1 MPSRLRSRAV
11 VLPVAVLA
19 VASRVYAA
27 DTPKESVEEKF
38 AKRAA
43 KLWSLQ
49 PISKPAV
56 PVGATTSPNPID
68 AFVGAVYR
76 EKGLHPSAKAD
87 KLTLLRRVYFDL
99 IGIPPTIAE
108 QDAFLRDSSPD
119 AYQKVV
125 DRLLANEQHGAR
137 WVEPAI
143 DWPPPLLQSDRSSEQ
158 MTGPRASVTRI
169 RTGLRGEPFLPQ
181 SCGQPHIRSSSRACS
196 PPCKNE
202 KKHSSR
208 SRWNGRVAT
217 SEMDRV
223 DSQEPL
229 RASPRLRLRA
239 RASRRGV
246 ARDKSKTSQEVS
258 RKTSRE
264 RNGRGRDAWAIHVAS
279 ARARRV
285 ARERTREG
293 VGPRHSRPAGT
304 LRPDDSSA
312 PGTARLTAGAPSTIP
327 PRPSGSPGV
336 FFPEPPPVSS
346 PLLRSELL
354 LAQNVQPKA
363 TTPGVV
369 TDSTAVPTGVTPSAG
384 GSPFSGGMLQ
394 MVLMLA
400 IFVPF
405 LFLMTR
411 RQRKEQQA
419 RASLKKGDR
428 VTTTGGLIG
437 ELVEIDERVAKIKI
451 TPTVTVQC
459 VANTV
464 TPYAEAEKAPPRTS
478 KKPRP
483 PRKRSERRGPPETAM
498 PKKPVLALLSG
509 IAAVVLCVIAFLL
522 DGHPLAIVG
531 ATAGAVGFAVW
542 RLKNAARRNALI
554 MLALAIGSG
563 ALFYHFDNYWGL
575 FTAALAAVWSAFGLL
590 PVMDGPWRMKVG
602 LVAAVFVGAF
612 LALWPT
618 LDGVLP
624 TGAGPSVDLPGWVA
638 PLASAWKAVGSRLR
652 CPAYVRNNETFAI
665 APGLDLS
672 GGLRLVYTVE
682 VDEAIRD
689 KRDHFAE
696 EMRQQLATSL
706 GLHSGE
712 GRVTR
717 DELGKLEEK
726 GVHVAQPET
735 SLIRLTFKDKA
746 DKAKVDD
753 RFTKKFAGELAQ
765 SPGPQDNEI
774 TFKIRSEVESQIR
787 NRAVAQAKDTVS
799 RRVDEL
805 GLREAS
811 VTTRDEDIIVEVPG
825 SNEASFLE
833 IKETIRR
840 TARLEFKMV
849 DDSGSEGA
857 FGSPAVKADNLPEGE
872 GIAQYS
878 EMAPDGLESGGHKK
892 STRAAYV
899 RMSCQPP
906 KYPTESMSECLARLR
921 AWTKTLSIP
930 DDHVVGF
937 EAVMDPVDGTEPL
950 QFKQVGW
957 RTFYLFGRA
966 ELTGDY
972 ITDAD
977 TGQDQQN
984 FGQYY
989 VRLSFSPAGAD
1000 RFEEVTGANVNRRF
1014 AIILDDVVDS
1024 APSSSEDRRRHRDH
1038 HDGRGRP
1045 REAAPRCQAA
1055 RARPAFGRV
1064 ARADHAELRA
1074 DDRPLARTR
1083 RHSRGPQGR
1092 AARRERRAPFHGRL
1106 LSKVGPRGRRRRALQ
1121 LDASAR
1127 VSRGGGRHDDV
1138 ARHRGSRAHHRYERR
1153 RERPHQRAN
1162 PRRAPLRQERALG
1175 RRGGIHAGIAV
1186 DRRRS
1191 CDRVHLGPHLDA
1203 IRHGAGQRVCCHA
1216 LGRHLVQ
1223 PVYRGLLHPA
1233 RLRVV
1238 GSRREAEA
1246 AQRWRGVQLM
1256 EFFKPG
1262 RVFDFMGQRWFWIP
1276 LSFIL
1281 VIVSVI
1287 LSFFPGPNYGTDFRG
1302 GTEVDG
1308 NLQVFQPLQQV
1319 CRQGLASVLDR
1330 FWVVLG

>member
-1 MPSRLRSRAV
+1 M
-11 VLPVAVLA
+11 
-19 VASRVYAA
+19 
-27 DTPKESVEEKF
+27 
-38 AKRAA
+38 
-43 KLWSLQ
+43 
-49 PISKPAV
+49 
-56 PVGATTSPNPID
+56 
-68 AFVGAVYR
+68 
-76 EKGLHPSAKAD
+76 
-87 KLTLLRRVYFDL
+87 
-99 IGIPPTIAE
+99 
-108 QDAFLRDSSPD
+108 
-119 AYQKVV
+119 
-125 DRLLANEQHGAR
+125 
-137 WVEPAI
+137 
-143 DWPPPLLQSDRSSEQ
+143 
-158 MTGPRASVTRI
+158 
-169 RTGLRGEPFLPQ
+169 
-181 SCGQPHIRSSSRACS
+181 
-196 PPCKNE
+196 
-202 KKHSSR
+202 
-208 SRWNGRVAT
+208 
-217 SEMDRV
+217 
-223 DSQEPL
+223 
-229 RASPRLRLRA
+229 
-239 RASRRGV
+239 
-246 ARDKSKTSQEVS
+246 
-258 RKTSRE
+258 
-264 RNGRGRDAWAIHVAS
+264 
-279 ARARRV
+279 
-285 ARERTREG
+285 
-293 VGPRHSRPAGT
+293 
-304 LRPDDSSA
+304 
-312 PGTARLTAGAPSTIP
+312 
-327 PRPSGSPGV
+327 
-336 FFPEPPPVSS
+336 
-346 PLLRSELL
+346 
-354 LAQNVQPKA
+354 
-363 TTPGVV
+363 
-369 TDSTAVPTGVTPSAG
+369 
-384 GSPFSGGMLQ
+384 
-394 MVLMLA
+394 
-400 IFVPF
+400 
-405 LFLMTR
+405 
-411 RQRKEQQA
+411 
-419 RASLKKGDR
+419 
-428 VTTTGGLIG
+428 
-437 ELVEIDERVAKIKI
+437 
-451 TPTVTVQC
+451 
-459 VANTV
+459 
-464 TPYAEAEKAPPRTS
+464 
-478 KKPRP
+478 
-483 PRKRSERRGPPETAM
+483 
-498 PKKPVLALLSG
+498 
-509 IAAVVLCVIAFLL
+509 
-522 DGHPLAIVG
+522 
-531 ATAGAVGFAVW
+531 GFAVW

-787 NRAVAQAKDTVS
+787 DRAVAQAKDTVS

-857 FGSPAVKADNLPEGE
+857 FGSPAVKADDLPEGE

-1024 APSSSEDRRRHRDH
+1024 APVIKQKIGGGIATITMGAGDPEKQLHDAKQLELVLRSGALPAPITQSSE
-1038 HDGRGRP
+1038 
-1045 REAAPRCQAA
+1045 Q
-1055 RARPAFGRV
+1055 
-1064 ARADHAELRA
+1064 
-1074 DDRPLARTR
+1074 TI
-1083 RHSRGPQGR
+1083 GP
-1092 AARRERRAPFHGRL
+1092 
-1106 LSKVGPRGRRRRALQ
+1106 S
-1121 LDASAR
+1121 
-1127 VSRGGGRHDDV
+1127 
-1138 ARHRGSRAHHRYERR
+1138 
-1153 RERPHQRAN
+1153 
-1162 PRRAPLRQERALG
+1162 LG
-1175 RRGGIHAGIAV
+1175 R
-1186 DRRRS
+1186 
-1191 CDRVHLGPHLDA
+1191 DA
-1203 IRHGAGQRVCCHA
+1203 IREALKGALLGVSAVLLFMVVYYRKSGLVADVAVLFNLMLQLAFLAAAGATMTLPGIAGLALTIGMSVDANVLINERIREELRSGKSARSAVEAGYTRALPSIVDGHA
-1216 LGRHLVQ
+1216 TVFISALILMQYGTG
-1223 PVYRGLLHPA
+1223 PVKGFAVTLW
-1233 RLRVV
+1233 V
-1238 GSRREAEA
+1238 GILCSLFT
-1246 AQRWRGVQLM
+1246 GV
-1256 EFFKPG
+1256 FCTR
-1262 RVFDFMGQRWFWIP
+1262 RVFEWWVRGAKLKQ
-1276 LSFIL
+1276 LSVGAEF
-1281 VIVSVI
+1281 
-1287 LSFFPGPNYGTDFRG
+1287 N
-1302 GTEVDG
+1302 
-1308 NLQVFQPLQQV
+1308 
-1319 CRQGLASVLDR
+1319 
-1330 FWVVLG
+1330 